1 MTKPVTVKAPGEL
14 LPFLFATWPET
25 KKTRIRSL
33 LKHQSVTVNGEPVTQ
48 FNHPLLPGDVVS
60 IRPVRYAA
68 PKSSISAGIK
78 VWFED
83 AHLIVIDKPSG
94 LLSVAS
100 TAEDERT
107 AYFQITNHLRG
118 NRMNSR
124 ERVWIVHRLD
134 KETSGLMVFA
144 KTPEAKEFL
153 QGRWEENEKHYE
165 AVIEGRLR
173 NREGIFAC
181 DLDESNK
188 FKVRIA
194 KASELTRHAITHYRV
209 LAEDAKVSLVH
220 LRLET
225 GRRHQ
230 IRVQL
235 AAEGCPIIGD
245 EKYGAVTDPAGRLG
259 LHATFLKFFHPAT
272 REEMRFTSPL
282 PRTLNAHAPSKTQ
295 TYFTGS
301 QHGNPQTRSLSSE
314 GDSNK

>member
-1 MTKPVTVKAPGEL
+1 MTRPVTVKTPGEL
-14 LPFLFATWPET
+14 LAFLFSTWPET
-25 KKTRIRSL
+25 KKTKIRSL

-48 FNHPLLPGDVVS
+48 FNHPLQPGDIVG

-83 AHLIVIDKPSG
+83 AHLMVIDKPSG
-94 LLSVAS
+94 LLSIAS
-100 TAEDERT
+100 NAEDERT
-107 AYFQITNHLRG
+107 AYFLLTNYLRG
-118 NRMNSR
+118 NNQKGR

-153 QGRWEENEKHYE
+153 QSHWEENEKHYE

-173 NREGIFAC
+173 NKEGVLTC

-194 KASELTRHAITHYRV
+194 RASTLTRHAITHYKV
-209 LAEDAKVSLVH
+209 LSEDSKVSLVH

-235 AAEGCPIIGD
+235 AAEGCPVIGD
-245 EKYGAVTDPAGRLG
+245 EKYGAATDPAGRLG
-259 LHATFLKFFHPAT
+259 LHSTFLKFSHPAT
-272 REEMRFTSPL
+272 REEMRFSSPL
-282 PRTLNAHAPSKTQ
+282 PRALDAHAPSKTQ
-295 TYFTGS
+295 S
-301 QHGNPQTRSLSSE
+301 
-314 GDSNK
+314 

>member
-1 MTKPVTVKAPGEL
+1 MTRPVTVKVPGEL
-14 LPFLFATWPET
+14 LAFLFSAWPET
-25 KKTRIRSL
+25 KKTKIRSL

-48 FNHPLLPGDVVS
+48 FNHPLLPGDVVG

-68 PKSSISAGIK
+68 PKTSISAGIK

-83 AHLIVIDKPSG
+83 AHLMVIDKPSG
-94 LLSVAS
+94 LLSIAS
-100 TAEDERT
+100 NAEDERT
-107 AYFQITNHLRG
+107 AYVLLTNYLRG
-118 NRMNSR
+118 NNQKGR

-153 QGRWEENEKHYE
+153 QCHWEENEKHYE
-165 AVIEGRLR
+165 AVIEGRLQ
-173 NREGIFAC
+173 NKEGVLTC

-188 FKVRIA
+188 FKVRIS
-194 KASELTRHAITHYRV
+194 KASALTRHAITHYKV
-209 LAEDAKVSLVH
+209 LSEDSRGSLVR

-245 EKYGAVTDPAGRLG
+245 EKYGAATDPAGRLG
-259 LHATFLKFFHPAT
+259 LHATFLRFTHPAT
-272 REEMRFTSPL
+272 REEMRFSSPL
-282 PRTLNAHAPSKTQ
+282 PRALAAHAPTKEQ
-295 TYFTGS
+295 V
-301 QHGNPQTRSLSSE
+301 
-314 GDSNK
+314 

>member
-1 MTKPVTVKAPGEL
+1 MTKPVTVSTPGEL
-14 LPFLFATWPET
+14 LAFLFSTWPET
-25 KKTRIRSL
+25 KKTKIRSL
-33 LKHQSVTVNGEPVTQ
+33 LKRQSVTVNGGPVTQ
-48 FNHPLLPGDVVS
+48 FNHPLQPGDVVRIS
-60 IRPVRYAA
+60 PVRYAA
-68 PKSSISAGIK
+68 PKSSISSGIK

-94 LLSVAS
+94 LLSIAS
-100 TAEDERT
+100 NAEDEKT
-107 AYFQITNHLRG
+107 AYFQLTNYLRG
-118 NRMNSR
+118 SNRRGS

-153 QGRWEENEKHYE
+153 QGHWEENEKHYE
-165 AVIEGRLR
+165 AVVEGRLR
-173 NREGIFAC
+173 NKAGVFSC

-194 KASELTRHAITHYRV
+194 KASAMTRHAITHYNV
-209 LAEDAKVSLVH
+209 LAEDSKVSLVR

-235 AAEGCPIIGD
+235 AAEGCPVIGD
-245 EKYGAVTDPAGRLG
+245 EKYGAATDPAGRLG
-259 LHATFLKFFHPAT
+259 LHATFLKFSHPAT

-282 PRTLNAHAPSKTQ
+282 PKALAAHAPA
-295 TYFTGS
+295 S
-301 QHGNPQTRSLSSE
+301 QNNSRADLGGCKL
-314 GDSNK
+314 

>member
-1 MTKPVTVKAPGEL
+1 MNKPVSIPGEL
-14 LPFLFATWPET
+14 LAFLFSTWPET
-25 KKTRIRSL
+25 KKSKIRSW
-33 LKHQSVTVNGEPVTQ
+33 LKHQAVVVNGEPVTQ
-48 FNHPLLPGDVVS
+48 FNHLLKPGDVVG

-68 PKSSISAGIK
+68 PKTSISSGIK

-83 AHLIVIDKPSG
+83 SHLIVIDKPSG
-94 LLSVAS
+94 LLSIAS
-100 TAEDERT
+100 NAEEEKT
-107 AYFQITNHLRG
+107 AYFLLTNYLRG
-118 NRMNSR
+118 NHSRGR

-153 QGRWEENEKHYE
+153 QGHWDAVEKHYE
-165 AVIEGRLR
+165 AVIGGRLQ
-173 NREGIFAC
+173 NKEGVMEC

-194 KASELTRHAITHYRV
+194 KASALTRHAITHYKV
-209 LAEDAKVSLVH
+209 LSEGSRTSLIH

-245 EKYGAVTDPAGRLG
+245 EKYGATSDPAGRLG
-259 LHATFLKFFHPAT
+259 LHATFLKFPHPAT
-272 REEMRFTSPL
+272 REEMRFSSPL
-282 PRTLNAHAPSKTQ
+282 PKALRVHAPSRKPVA
-295 TYFTGS
+295 S
-301 QHGNPQTRSLSSE
+301 
-314 GDSNK
+314 

>member
-1 MTKPVTVKAPGEL
+1 MTRPVTVSAPGEL
-14 LPFLFATWPET
+14 LAFLFSTWPET

-48 FNHPLLPGDVVS
+48 FNHPLLPGDIVRIS
-60 IRPVRYAA
+60 LVRYAA
-68 PKSSISAGIK
+68 PKTSISSGIK

-94 LLSVAS
+94 LLSIAS
-100 TAEDERT
+100 NAEDERT
-107 AYFQITNHLRG
+107 AYFQLTNYLRG
-118 NRMNSR
+118 SNRRGN

-144 KTPEAKEFL
+144 KTAEAKEFL
-153 QGRWEENEKHYE
+153 QGHWEENEKSYE
-165 AVIEGRLR
+165 AVVEGRLR
-173 NREGIFAC
+173 NKKGILSC

-188 FKVRIA
+188 FKVRIT
-194 KASELTRHAITHYRV
+194 KASAMTRHAITHYQV
-209 LAEDAKVSLVH
+209 LSEDSKGSLVR

-235 AAEGCPIIGD
+235 AAEGCPVIGD
-245 EKYGAVTDPAGRLG
+245 EKYGAATDPAGRLG
-259 LHATFLKFFHPAT
+259 LHSTSLKFSHPTT

-282 PRTLNAHAPSKTQ
+282 PRVLTACAPASHK
-295 TYFTGS
+295 
-301 QHGNPQTRSLSSE
+301 
-314 GDSNK
+314 

>member
-1 MTKPVTVKAPGEL
+1 MTKPITVSAPGEL
-14 LPFLFATWPET
+14 LAFLFSTWPET
-25 KKTRIRSL
+25 KKTKIRSL
-33 LKHQSVTVNGEPVTQ
+33 LKHQSVTVNGGPVTQ
-48 FNHPLLPGDVVS
+48 FNHPLQPGDVVRIS
-60 IRPVRYAA
+60 PVRYAA
-68 PKSSISAGIK
+68 PKSSISSGIK

-94 LLSVAS
+94 LLSIAS
-100 TAEDERT
+100 NAEDEKT
-107 AYFQITNHLRG
+107 AYFQLTNYLRG
-118 NRMNSR
+118 SNRRGS

-153 QGRWEENEKHYE
+153 QGHWEENEKHYE
-165 AVIEGRLR
+165 AVVEGRLR
-173 NREGIFAC
+173 NKEGVFSC

-194 KASELTRHAITHYRV
+194 KASALTRHAITHYNV
-209 LAEDAKVSLVH
+209 LSEDSKVSLVR

-235 AAEGCPIIGD
+235 AAEGCPVIGD
-245 EKYGAVTDPAGRLG
+245 EKYGAATDPAGRLG
-259 LHATFLKFFHPAT
+259 LHATFLKFSHPAT

-282 PRTLNAHAPSKTQ
+282 PKALAAHAPA
-295 TYFTGS
+295 S
-301 QHGNPQTRSLSSE
+301 QNNSRADLGGCKL
-314 GDSNK
+314 

>member
-1 MTKPVTVKAPGEL
+1 
-14 LPFLFATWPET
+14 
-25 KKTRIRSL
+25 
-33 LKHQSVTVNGEPVTQ
+33 VNGGPVTQ
-48 FNHPLLPGDVVS
+48 FNHPLQPGDVVRIS
-60 IRPVRYAA
+60 PVRYAA
-68 PKSSISAGIK
+68 PKTSISSGIK

-94 LLSVAS
+94 LLSIAS
-100 TAEDERT
+100 NAEDEKT
-107 AYFQITNHLRG
+107 AYFQLTNYLRG
-118 NRMNSR
+118 SNRRGS

-153 QGRWEENEKHYE
+153 QGHWEENEKHYE
-165 AVIEGRLR
+165 AVVEGRLR
-173 NREGIFAC
+173 NKEGVFSC

-194 KASELTRHAITHYRV
+194 KASALTRHAITHYNV
-209 LAEDAKVSLVH
+209 LSEDSKVSLVR

-235 AAEGCPIIGD
+235 AAEGCPVIGD
-245 EKYGAVTDPAGRLG
+245 EKYGAATDPAGRLG
-259 LHATFLKFFHPAT
+259 LHATFLKFSHPAT

-282 PRTLNAHAPSKTQ
+282 PKALAAHAPA
-295 TYFTGS
+295 S
-301 QHGNPQTRSLSSE
+301 QNNSRADLGGCKL
-314 GDSNK
+314 